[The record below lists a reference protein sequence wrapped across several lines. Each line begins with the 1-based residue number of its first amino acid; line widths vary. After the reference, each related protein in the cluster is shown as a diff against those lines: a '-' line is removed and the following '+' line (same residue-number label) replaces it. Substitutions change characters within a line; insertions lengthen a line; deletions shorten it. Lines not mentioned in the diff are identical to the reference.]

1 MTKTIPQEHFLK
13 DYQSPDYEIKSV
25 YLTFYLSPN
34 KTQVVNRM
42 RVEAKK
48 GDKPLRLDGDG
59 SLALVSIKENSRLL
73 TQEDY
78 QLNSEALILFPKS
91 SQFELEIVTEIDPE
105 SNTYLEGLYRTSGNY
120 CTQCEAEG
128 FRRITYYM
136 DRPDILSS
144 FTTKIVAD
152 KSENRVLLSNGNLID
167 SGELENNQ
175 HYAVWEDPY
184 KKPCY
189 LFALVA
195 GNLEVV
201 EDTFITKD
209 NRKVAL
215 KIYVEARNLD
225 KCQHAMTSLK
235 KSMRWDEERFGF
247 AYDLDIY
254 MIVAVDDFN
263 MGAMENK
270 GLNVFNSKYVLA
282 KPETATDHDFEG
294 IESVIAHEYFHNWT
308 GNRITCRDWFQL
320 TLKEGLTVFRDQEFS
335 ADMLSPDVKRI
346 EDVKRLRNNQFPEDA
361 GPMAH
366 PIQPQSY
373 IEMNN
378 FYTMTVYEKG
388 AEVVRLYHTL
398 LGEEGF
404 QKGMKRYVELFDG
417 QAVTVQDFRQA
428 MAEANHV
435 NLNQMHH
442 WYVQPGTPHLKVT
455 KTYNSITK
463 CLSLKFS
470 QFLNGK
476 QVHLPLLIPVL
487 FGFLD
492 EEGRPL
498 PIKPSI
504 STKNK
509 VSQTEKGMLLKV
521 TQLNDT
527 FEFMGLEM
535 MPYLS
540 LLRHFSAPVYLDY
553 EATEA
558 ELMTLAS
565 HDSDSFVRWESI
577 QKLAMLNLEENVTRY
592 ENSEPCVFLESYQTA
607 FKAVIEDEQIDLA
620 LKSLAM
626 ALPDITYFSEQYQ
639 EMNMDAIIESHK
651 FLKHAIAELFEAP
664 LLAHYHEL
672 LQAEK
677 VEYLYH
683 KEDIASRM
691 LKNRCLNYL
700 LQLPQHF
707 KLGIAQYQKHHNMT
721 DVLAAL
727 EAMNHLDRAE
737 RAQCLEDFYH
747 KWQSDNLVIDKWFAL
762 QASAQS
768 DSALEEVKKLTMHP
782 DFTYQNPNRLRSL
795 LGVFGRMNFAGFH
808 SKTGEGYQF
817 LAEEVL
823 KVDKINPQVAA
834 RLASLY
840 SQWQRLAEPRKTLM
854 RNALEQ
860 IANRESLS
868 KDVFEIVSKTLT
880 PHD

>member
-1 MTKTIPQEHFLK
+1 MTNNIPQEHFLK

-34 KTQVVNRM
+34 KTRIINQMVM
-42 RVEAKK
+42 EAKH
-48 GDKPLRLDGDG
+48 DRPLLLDGDA
-59 SLALVSIKENSRLL
+59 SLTLISVKENNRLL
-73 TQEDY
+73 AKEDY
-78 QLNSEALILFPKS
+78 QLNSESLTLFPKS
-91 SQFELEIVTEIDPE
+91 KQFELEIITEVDPE
-105 SNTYLEGLYRTSGNY
+105 SNTYLEGLYRTNGTY

-136 DRPDILSS
+136 DRPDVLSS

-152 KSENRVLLSNGNLID
+152 KTENKVLLSNGNLIE

-195 GNLEVV
+195 GNLDVV
-201 EDTFITKD
+201 EDTFITQE

-225 KCQHAMTSLK
+225 KCEHAMTSLK
-235 KSMRWDEERFGF
+235 KSMRWDEERFGL

-282 KPETATDHDFEG
+282 KPETATDYDFEG

-346 EDVKRLRNNQFPEDA
+346 EEVKRLRNNQFPEDA

-398 LGEEGF
+398 LGEAGF

-428 MAEANHV
+428 MAEANQV
-435 NLNQMHH
+435 DLNQMHH
-442 WYVQPGTPHLKVT
+442 WYVQSGTPHVKVT
-455 KTYNSITK
+455 KTYNPITK
-463 CLSLKFS
+463 CLTLKFS

-492 EEGRPL
+492 EEGQSL
-498 PIKPSI
+498 QVKPSI
-504 STKNK
+504 STKHK
-509 VSQTEKGMLLKV
+509 VTQTEKGMLLKV
-521 TQLNDT
+521 SQLNDT
-527 FEFMGLEM
+527 FEFMGLDTL
-535 MPYLS
+535 PCLS
-540 LLRHFSAPVYLDY
+540 LLRHFSAPIYLDY

-558 ELMTLAS
+558 ELMALAS

-577 QKLAMLNLEENVTRY
+577 QKLAILNLKENVTRFI
-592 ENSEPCVFLESYQTA
+592 NSEPSVFLESYQTA
-607 FKAVIEDEQIDLA
+607 FKAVLEDTQIDLA

-626 ALPDITYFSEQYQ
+626 ALPDITYFAEQYE
-639 EMNMDAIIESHK
+639 EMNMDAIMASHQ
-651 FLKHAIAELFEAP
+651 FLKQAIAESFETSLRA
-664 LLAHYHEL
+664 LYQEL
-672 LQAEK
+672 LQTEK
-677 VEYLYH
+677 AEYLYH

-707 KLGIAQYQKHHNMT
+707 ELGVAQYQKHHNMT

-727 EAMNHLDRAE
+727 EAMNHLDRVE
-737 RAQCLEDFYH
+737 RTQCLEDFYN
-747 KWQSDNLVIDKWFAL
+747 KWQADNLVIDKWFSL

-768 DSALEEVKKLTMHP
+768 DSALEEVKRLTAHP

-795 LGVFGRMNFAGFH
+795 LGVFGRMNFVGFH
-808 SKTGEGYQF
+808 SKTGEGYRF

-823 KVDKINPQVAA
+823 KIDKINPQVAA
-834 RLASLY
+834 RLTSFY

-854 RNALEQ
+854 REAIEQ
-860 IANRESLS
+860 IADAKHLS

-880 PHD
+880 VHD